1 MGGTSSKKRGSIR
14 LKEEWLSCI
23 WVKGTQTRYYKRA
36 SNEADHIV

>member
-23 WVKGTQTRYYKRA
+23 WVKGTQDICYRRA
-36 SNEADHIV
+36 SDEADHIV